1 MPLDTPFAEYLK
13 AFHSVGDNTFPNRE
27 MKIILRIRGPDLQ
40 PCAIHLRSSI
50 NETTCAVRRLSR
62 VLGDLTGTR
71 QVCLPIGGEDG

>member
-1 MPLDTPFAEYLK
+1 MPLDAPFAEYLK
-13 AFHSVGDNTFPNRE
+13 AFHSVRDNTFPNRE
-27 MKIILRIRGPDLQ
+27 AKIILRIRGPDLQ
-40 PCAIHLRSSI
+40 SCAIHLRSSI

>member
-40 PCAIHLRSSI
+40 SCAIHMCSSI
-50 NETTCAVRRLSR
+50 GEIVCAVRRLSR
-62 VLGDLTGTR
+62 VLGHLTGSG

>member
-13 AFHSVGDNTFPNRE
+13 AFHSVRDNTIPNRAA
-27 MKIILRIRGPDLQ
+27 KIILRIRGPDLQ
-40 PCAIHLRSSI
+40 SRAIHLRSSI

-62 VLGDLTGTR
+62 ALGNLTGTG